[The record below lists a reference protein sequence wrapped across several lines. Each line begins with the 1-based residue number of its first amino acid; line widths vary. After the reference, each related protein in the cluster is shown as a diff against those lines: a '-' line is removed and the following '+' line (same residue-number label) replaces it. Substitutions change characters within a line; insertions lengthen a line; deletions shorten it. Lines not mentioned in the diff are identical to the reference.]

1 MVANAHPPAHHGACA
16 EERSMSETV
25 APPRPA
31 AASER
36 GPGYDEDFA
45 LWSAH
50 QAALIRAGRFDLVDL
65 ENVAE
70 EIESLGRSDRRQL
83 QRRLEVL
90 IMHLL
95 KWRYQPTHRSR
106 RWQLTLV
113 DQRSRIE
120 RLLRESPSLRRE
132 LDRLLD
138 EAYPC
143 ARRMASA
150 ETGLALRT
158 FPRACPYAVEQVLDP
173 DFVPGTIDLDP

>member
-1 MVANAHPPAHHGACA
+1 MA
-16 EERSMSETV
+16 ETT

-31 AASER
+31 EVLDQ
-36 GPGYDEDFA
+36 GPGYDEDFV
-45 LWSAH
+45 LWCER
-50 QAALIRAGRFDLVDL
+50 QAALVRAGRFDLVDQ

-95 KWRYQPTHRSR
+95 KWRFQPTHRSR

-120 RLLRESPSLRRE
+120 RLLRESPSLRRD
-132 LDRLLD
+132 LGRLLD
-138 EAYPC
+138 EAYAG

-158 FPRACPYAVEQVLDP
+158 FPRACPYTVEQILDP